1 MAGKQTIVQQLK
13 EGKTLLLDGGL
24 ATELEAAGNDISG
37 KLWSAAMLQAHPQAI
52 VAAHSAYLRAGA
64 DIIITASYQAS
75 REGFMAT
82 GLSAYEAD
90 QLIAS
95 SVALAQQ
102 ARDAQRGRK
111 ALVAASIGPYGAV
124 LHDGSE
130 YRGNYRLSEEFLF
143 EFHRRRIQ
151 LLDDCG
157 PDLLACETIPD
168 RIEAAALHRLLRY
181 MATPAWISFQCR
193 DGRHIADGTP
203 LRDMA
208 ALFADHAQVVAI
220 GINCTA
226 PQHIPTL
233 IAECRVGAPGKAI
246 LVYPNSG
253 ERFEA
258 SDNSWHGTASADEF
272 ATAARRWHA
281 LGAQLLG
288 GCCRV
293 GPAHI
298 AAMRKALDQPE
309 SNTPEEL
316 DA

>member
-1 MAGKQTIVQQLK
+1 MAMGKTISEQLQQ
-13 EGKTLLLDGGL
+13 GGTLLLDGGL
-24 ATELEAAGNDISG
+24 ATELESAGHDISG
-37 KLWSAAMLQAHPQAI
+37 QLWSAALLRDNPQAI
-52 VAAHSAYLRAGA
+52 VDAHLAYLKAGA
-64 DIIITASYQAS
+64 DCIISASYQAS
-75 REGFMAT
+75 REGFMST

-95 SVALAQQ
+95 SVTLACE

-130 YRGNYRLSEEFLF
+130 YRGNYRLSEERLF

-151 LLDDCG
+151 LLDECG

-168 RIEAAALHRLLRY
+168 RTEAAALHRLLGY
-181 MATPAWISFQCR
+181 MSTPAWVSFQCR

-208 ALFADHAQVVAI
+208 AMFADHPRVMAI

-226 PQHIPTL
+226 PQHVPAL
-233 IAECRVGAPGKAI
+233 IAECRAGAPDKIIIA
-246 LVYPNSG
+246 YPNSG

-258 SDNSWHGTASADEF
+258 ADNSWHGTATADEF
-272 ATAARRWHA
+272 ATAALRWQA
-281 LGAQLLG
+281 LGARILG

-293 GPAHI
+293 GPTHI
-298 AAMRKALDQPE
+298 AAMRKALSQPARHI
-309 SNTPEEL
+309 PEEL
-316 DA
+316 DT